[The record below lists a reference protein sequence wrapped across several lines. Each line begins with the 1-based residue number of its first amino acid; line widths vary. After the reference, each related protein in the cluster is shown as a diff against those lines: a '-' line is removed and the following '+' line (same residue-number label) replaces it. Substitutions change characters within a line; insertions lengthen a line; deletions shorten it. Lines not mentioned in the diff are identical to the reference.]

1 MCNGMS
7 VKNVLAMMLASVA
20 CLAASATAK
29 ADYAKLEAKA
39 DRFVQLQEWNSANAM
54 YILMAEARPS
64 EARAYSRAIVSS
76 GMMKDSAAQVDMLE
90 RTQKYGIP
98 MDSVFEGVKAFSYE
112 AGVPKEYESF
122 LKLVKKSQPWIARH
136 INVRLLKYYDFRNDA
151 ANMVTVGRELLAS
164 FPDDLWCLSVVG
176 RGYMI
181 AGKYENAVATYKKVL
196 EADPE
201 NYDALV
207 ALGNYYYVMWKASE
221 GTRSQMTSV
230 KTDALNYLK
239 KAYAIRNSEHLS
251 QVISELEP
259 QVR

>member
-1 MCNGMS
+1 MKIIRFI
-7 VKNVLAMMLASVA
+7 VV
-20 CLAASATAK
+20 CLIVFATLGVRAQAK
-29 ADYAKLEAKA
+29 TDYGRLEAKA
-39 DRFVQLQEWNSANAM
+39 ERFVQLQEWNSANAM

-64 EARAYSRAIVSS
+64 EARAYSRAIVAS

-151 ANMVTVGRELLAS
+151 ANMVTVGSELLAS

-181 AGKYENAVATYKKVL
+181 AGKYENAVAAYKKVL